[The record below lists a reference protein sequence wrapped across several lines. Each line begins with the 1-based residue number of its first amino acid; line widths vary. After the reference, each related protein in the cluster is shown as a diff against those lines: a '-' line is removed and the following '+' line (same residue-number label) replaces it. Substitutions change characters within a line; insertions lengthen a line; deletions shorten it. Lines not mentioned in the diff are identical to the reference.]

1 MNRHSCIYE
10 GRLRHRRFAP
20 AAHAFEY
27 RLFMMYVDLTEGPG
41 LFEGRWL
48 WSWERFNVATFRRAD
63 HFGEPG
69 RPLADCVR
77 QLVRQESGRSAE
89 GPIRL
94 LTHLRYGGYCFN
106 PVSFF
111 YCFDPAG
118 ERVESVVGE
127 VSNTP
132 WGERHCYVLHE
143 GLDRGR
149 GASKR
154 YEFSKAFH
162 VSPFMAMEQEYTWRF
177 TRPGRTLAVHM
188 DNRQDGGRLFD
199 ATLLLRRRELGA
211 AALARVLA
219 RYPLMTARVMGAIHW
234 QAFRLWLKRCPVHP
248 HPKGSAERGEH
259 AAPGSV
265 GRN

>member
-1 MNRHSCIYE
+1 VNRHSCIYE

-27 RLFMMYVDLTEGPG
+27 RLFMMYLDLAEGPG

-48 WSWERFNVATFRRAD
+48 WSWERPNLASFRRAD

-77 QLVRQESGRSAE
+77 QLVRQESGRSPG

-149 GASKR
+149 GASRR

-177 TRPGRTLAVHM
+177 TTPGRTLAVHM
-188 DNRQDGGRLFD
+188 DSRQDDGRLFD

-219 RYPLMTARVMGAIHW
+219 RYPLMTARVIGAIHW

-248 HPKGSAERGEH
+248 HPGWSRGEGEH
-259 AAPGSV
+259 AAPGPV
-265 GRN
+265 GRS